1 LRRRL
6 ILAVSLSLMAA
17 GSGRAGEGLQALF
30 NGRDLTG
37 WEHVGAGEFVVVD
50 GQLETVGGMGHLWYT
65 PKKLKDV
72 ALKIVYKTEHEKT
85 NSGVF
90 IRLPDPPMDPAR
102 LASDGYEVQIDD
114 SGADDRVTG
123 TLVTLTRAKA
133 RPGKPGEW
141 NEMVITLDG
150 DRTLVEVNG
159 QVVTDHAEGDP
170 VLSRQS
176 ETDPARGRRPTEGY
190 IALQNRGEGHT
201 VLFKEVS
208 ITPLR

>member
-1 LRRRL
+1 MRPWSL
-6 ILAVSLSLMAA
+6 VVGLSLALS
-17 GSGRAGEGLQALF
+17 GSARAGDGIERLF
-30 NGRDLTG
+30 NGKDLTG
-37 WEHVGAGEFVVVD
+37 WEHVGAGGFVVAD

-65 PKKLKDV
+65 AKKLKDV
-72 ALKIVYKTEHEKT
+72 ALKVVYKTEKETT

-90 IRLPDPPMDPAR
+90 IRLPEPPMDPAR

-123 TLVTLTRAKA
+123 TLVTLTTAKA

-141 NEMVITLDG
+141 NQMVITLDG
-150 DRTLVEVNG
+150 DRTIVEVNG
-159 QVVTDHAEGDP
+159 QVVTDYTEGDP
-170 VLSRQS
+170 VLPRQS
-176 ETDPARGRRPTEGY
+176 ETDPARGHRPTEGY